1 MDLVSNKFELVG
13 IDKELSNK
21 SIHKTKDNN
30 YIYNKIKSTPYISI
44 SILSVILLGCL
55 FAPFV
60 TNNDPTYMNLGS
72 QYQQPNNQ
80 YIFGTDSMG
89 RDIYSRIWHGGRV
102 SIFIGLLSSLI
113 STFIGIIYGSISGY
127 VEKSIGGIM
136 MRFIDIMLSIPS
148 ILIMI
153 LIQSI
158 SGGGSYLS
166 IAFVIAI
173 TSWMTIAKVVRSEVM
188 ELKHREF
195 VYAAK
200 IMGASFRHILIKH
213 LIPNFLPAIIYMS
226 VMNIISAIIMEST
239 LSFLGMGI
247 PIELASW
254 GSMLS
259 QGQDAILGNRWWII
273 LIPGL
278 FIIITLICINNIAE
292 YIRKINNKKLNNL

>member
-1 MDLVSNKFELVG
+1 MDLVSNEFELVG
-13 IDKELSNK
+13 VDKELSNK

-44 SILSVILLGCL
+44 SILSIILLGCL

-72 QYQQPNNQ
+72 QYQHPNNQ
-80 YIFGTDSMG
+80 YPFGTDSMG

-102 SIFIGLLSSLI
+102 SIFIGLLSSFI

-127 VEKSIGGIM
+127 VEKSIGGMM

-158 SGGGSYLS
+158 SGVDSYLS

>member
-13 IDKELSNK
+13 IDKEVATK
-21 SIHKTKDNN
+21 DIHKTKDNS
-30 YIYNKIKSTPYISI
+30 YIHNKIKNSPYVSI
-44 SILSVILLGCL
+44 SILSIIILGCL
-55 FAPFV
+55 FAPFI
-60 TNNDPTYMNLGS
+60 TNNDPTYMNLTS
-72 QYQQPNNQ
+72 QYQHPNNQ
-80 YIFGTDSMG
+80 YFFGTDAMG
-89 RDIYSRIWHGGRV
+89 RDIYSRILYGGRI
-102 SIFIGLLSSLI
+102 SLLIGLISSLI
-113 STFIGIIYGSISGY
+113 STSIGIIYGSVSGY
-127 VEKSIGGIM
+127 IGKNIDSM
-136 MRFIDIMLSIPS
+136 MISFVDIMLSIPS

-158 SGGGSYLS
+158 TGGDGFLG

-173 TSWMTIAKVVRSEVM
+173 TSWMTMAKVVRSEVM

-213 LIPNFLPAIIYMS
+213 LIPNFLPSIVYMS

-273 LIPGL
+273 IIPGL
-278 FIIITLICINNIAE
+278 FIITTLVCINNIAD

>member
-13 IDKELSNK
+13 VDKELSNK

-44 SILSVILLGCL
+44 SILSIILLGCL

-72 QYQQPNNQ
+72 QYQHPNNQ

-102 SIFIGLLSSLI
+102 SILIGLLSSFI

-158 SGGGSYLS
+158 SGGDSYLS

-278 FIIITLICINNIAE
+278 FIMITLICINNIAE
-292 YIRKINNKKLNNL
+292 YMRKVNNKKLNNL

>member
-1 MDLVSNKFELVG
+1 MDLVSNKFKLVG
-13 IDKELSNK
+13 IDKELSHK
-21 SIHKTKDNN
+21 SIYSTKDNKH
-30 YIYNKIKSTPYISI
+30 IYNKIKNTPYISI
-44 SILSVILLGCL
+44 SILTIILLGCL

-60 TNNDPTYMNLGS
+60 NNNDPTYMNLTS
-72 QYQQPNNQ
+72 QYQQPNSQ
-80 YIFGTDSMG
+80 YLFGTDSMG
-89 RDIYSRIWHGGRV
+89 RDIYSRIWYGGRV
-102 SIFIGLLSSLI
+102 SILIGLLSSFI
-113 STFIGIIYGSISGY
+113 STSIGITYGSISGY
-127 VEKSIGGIM
+127 MGKNIDGIM

-158 SGGGSYLS
+158 TGADSYLS

-173 TSWMTIAKVVRSEVM
+173 TSWMTMAKVVRSEVM
-188 ELKHREF
+188 ELKNREF
-195 VYAAK
+195 IYAAK
-200 IMGASFRHILIKH
+200 IMGASFKHIFIKH
-213 LIPNFLPAIIYMS
+213 LLPNFLPTIIYMS

-278 FIIITLICINNIAE
+278 FILITLVCINNIAD